1 MSMTMHSNT
10 NSIFSSVQNS
20 IQVAVEKSKHLS
32 PDRQNR
38 LKEVAGYIQN
48 SLNQDSI
55 PQLTFICTHN
65 SRRSHLGQIWA
76 KVMADYYGFLN
87 VRTYSGGT
95 EATAFNPNA
104 IAALHVQGLKIEAL
118 TEGPNPHYNVRY
130 SEDQAKL
137 ETWSKVFDQAPNPQ
151 ASFCAIMTCSE
162 ADEACPVV
170 FGAAKR
176 VSLPYEDPKKSDGT
190 PEQAATYQAR
200 SIEIASEMAFIFQQ
214 LG

>member
-1 MSMTMHSNT
+1 MMMPSNT
-10 NSIFSSVQNS
+10 NSIFTSVQDS
-20 IQVAVEKSKHLS
+20 IQTAVEKSKQLS
-32 PDRQNR
+32 PDRQDR
-38 LKEVAGYIQN
+38 LKEIAAYIQDA
-48 SLNQDSI
+48 LNQAVI

-76 KVMADYYGFLN
+76 KVMADYYGYSS

-104 IAALHVQGLKIEAL
+104 IAALRVQGLEIVAL
-118 TEGPNPHYNVRY
+118 TEGQNPHYNIRY
-130 SEDQAKL
+130 SEEQAKL
-137 ETWSKVFDQAPNPQ
+137 ETWSKVFNQAPNPQ

-170 FGAAKR
+170 FGASKR
-176 VSLPYEDPKKSDGT
+176 VALPYEDPKKSDGT

-200 SIEIASEMAFIFQQ
+200 SLEIATEMAFLFQQ